1 MFEKVVPFM
10 GQKEENILDEI
21 KTTVEDD
28 IFTADSVAHGSSSV
42 GAAMNRVKSCLNYS
56 LKQKYGIENDEITE
70 TILRVH
76 GLSKKNLEFIN
87 NFESLVESKA
97 EIHSEESEEANIDQ
111 NSNKSDVSV
120 SGVLNENATPI
131 AKLLGYR
138 YLYRKMVELYGK
150 QRAKFLCGEMYD
162 YSLALADSSNIL
174 KPYCFSINASRL
186 VLEGRPFGK
195 LHSVPPHRISSYIAC
210 LNETVHQLSN
220 HTAGALA
227 IATLFL
233 DCARIMLFE
242 EHKSLFKL
250 KHSRKYRKYVRN
262 CLQNFVHSMN
272 HLSRNSTESPFT
284 NVSTFDKAK
293 LKGLLDEDNF
303 GWYFDME
310 KKPRDFKFYKFF
322 KGFDWTD
329 YCVEAI
335 SEIQDIFMDIMD
347 AGDVAR
353 NGLPITFP
361 VTTLNI
367 SVDDNRDVV
376 EPKFVK
382 KICKHDIF
390 RYNIFVSQGNKIA
403 SCCRLINDEDL
414 FEQGA
419 HVNSLG
425 GGGSVS
431 LGSHRV
437 CTINLYR
444 IFLETNSWEEYQT
457 KLLERLNSCAD
468 ILQAHKELIK
478 DLTKR
483 GLEPFIENG
492 YLDLNRMF
500 STVGIAGFYE
510 ADKHLKEKYGD
521 MDYLKVILE
530 TIEDFNHKTTLSGR
544 GLIMNTEEIPAE
556 SMMTRLAKVDNILFG
571 IPEKIYSNQF
581 VPLFEEGHDVFERMD
596 LDGRYGKLLS
606 GGGIV
611 HISLGEKI
619 TPTQSEKLIIYAAK
633 AGCNHFALNPCYSIC
648 EDGHVSFGKLDTC
661 PICGKPIKDYL
672 TRTIGYFSM
681 VSNWTNSKRENDFE
695 KRDLTVTEC
704 LKVS

>member
-1 MFEKVVPFM
+1 M
-10 GQKEENILDEI
+10 DEI
-21 KTTVEDD
+21 KNKVEDD

-56 LKQKYGIENDEITE
+56 LKQKYGIEDDDVSE

-97 EIHSEESEEANIDQ
+97 EVHSDESEEVNIDQ
-111 NSNKSDVSV
+111 NANKSDVSV
-120 SGVLNENATPI
+120 SGLLAENALPI
-131 AKLLGYR
+131 SKLVGYR

-162 YSLALADSSNIL
+162 YSLALADSTNIL

-195 LHSVPPHRISSYIAC
+195 LYSLPPHRVSSYVAC
-210 LNETVHQLSN
+210 LDETIHQLSN

-233 DCARIMLFE
+233 DCARVMLFE
-242 EHKSLFKL
+242 EHKTLFAL
-250 KHSRKYRKYVRN
+250 KHSKKYRKYVKN
-262 CLQNFVHSMN
+262 CLQNFVHSVN
-272 HLSRNSTESPFT
+272 FLSRGSIESPFT
-284 NVSTFDKAK
+284 NVSIFDNPK
-293 LKGLLDEDNF
+293 LRDLLNEDNF
-303 GWYFDME
+303 GWYFDLD
-310 KKPRDFKFYKFF
+310 KKPWDA
-322 KGFDWTD
+322 KGKNWTE
-329 YCVEAI
+329 YCVSVI
-335 SEIQDIFMDIMD
+335 SEMQDIFMDIMD

-367 SVDDNRDVV
+367 SIDDNREIVD
-376 EPKFVK
+376 PDFVK

-414 FEQGA
+414 FEQGG

-444 IFLETNSWEEYQT
+444 IFLETNSWDEYKT

-478 DLTKR
+478 DLTAR
-483 GLEPFIENG
+483 GLQPFIENG

-510 ADKHLKEKYGD
+510 ADKHLKEKYGAH
-521 MDYLKVILE
+521 DYLKDILE
-530 TIEDFNHKTTLSGR
+530 TIENFNHETTLSGR
-544 GLIMNTEEIPAE
+544 GLILNTEEIPAE
-556 SMMTRLAKVDNILFG
+556 SMMTRLAKVDNLLFG

-581 VPLFEEGHDVFERMD
+581 VPLFEEGHNVFER
-596 LDGRYGKLLS
+596 LEIDGRYGKLLS

-611 HISLGEKI
+611 HASLGERT
-619 TPTQSEKLIIYAAK
+619 TPEQSEKLITHAAK
-633 AGCNHFALNPCYSIC
+633 VGCNHFALNPCYSIC
-648 EDGHVSFGKLDTC
+648 ENDHSTFGKVETC

-672 TRTIGYFSM
+672 TRTIGYFSR
-681 VSNWTNSKRENDFE
+681 VSNWNHSKQKNDFE
-695 KRDLTVTEC
+695 KRDWS
-704 LKVS
+704 VSEALVQ

>member
-1 MFEKVVPFM
+1 MN
-10 GQKEENILDEI
+10 ENI
-21 KTTVEDD
+21 KTEDD
-28 IFTADSVAHGSSSV
+28 VFTADSVAHGSSSV

-56 LKQKYGIENDEITE
+56 LKQKYGIENEEISE
-70 TILRVH
+70 AILRVH

-97 EIHSEESEEANIDQ
+97 EVHSDESEETNIDQ

-120 SGVLNENATPI
+120 SGILVENATPI

-195 LHSVPPHRISSYIAC
+195 LHSLPTHRVASYIAC

-233 DCARIMLFE
+233 DCARVMLFE
-242 EHKSLFKL
+242 EHETLSRL
-250 KHSRKYRKYVRN
+250 KHSKKYRKYIRN

-284 NVSTFDKAK
+284 NVSVFDKSK
-293 LKGLLDEDNF
+293 LRGLLDEDNF
-303 GWYFDME
+303 GWYFDLE
-310 KKPRDFKFYKFF
+310 KKPKDFKYF
-322 KGFDWTD
+322 KLLRKYDWTG
-329 YCVEAI
+329 YCVEVV
-335 SEIQDIFMDIMD
+335 SEIQDIFLDIMD

-361 VTTLNI
+361 VTTINI
-367 SVDDNRDVV
+367 SVDDNRDIV
-376 EPKFVK
+376 EPNFVK
-382 KICKHDIF
+382 KMCKHDIF

-414 FEQGA
+414 FAQGA

-444 IFLETNSWEEYQT
+444 IFLECDSFDDYLARLQ
-457 KLLERLNSCAD
+457 KRLESCAD

-478 DLTKR
+478 DLTAR

-510 ADKHLKEKYGD
+510 ADKHLKEKFGER
-521 MDYLKVILE
+521 DYLKEILE
-530 TIEDFNHKTTLSGR
+530 TIETFNVKTTASGR

-556 SMMTRLAKVDNILFG
+556 SMMTRLPKVDNMLFG

-581 VPLFEEGHDVFERMD
+581 VPLFEEGHNVFERMD
-596 LDGRYGKLLS
+596 LDGKYGKLLT

-611 HISLGEKI
+611 HITLGERT
-619 TPTQSEKLIIYAAK
+619 TPEQSEQLIAYAAK

-648 EDGHVSFGKLDTC
+648 EHDHSTFGKVDVC
-661 PICGKPIKDYL
+661 PICGGKIVDYL
-672 TRTIGYFSM
+672 TRTIGYFSR
-681 VSNWTNSKRENDFE
+681 VSNWTNSKREYDFE
-695 KRDLTVTEC
+695 RRDMTVTEV
-704 LKVS
+704 LDEIA

>member
-1 MFEKVVPFM
+1 MDETKV
-10 GQKEENILDEI
+10 K
-21 KTTVEDD
+21 VEDD

-70 TILRVH
+70 AILRVH

-120 SGVLNENATPI
+120 SGILVENATPI

-195 LHSVPPHRISSYIAC
+195 LHSLPPHRVSSYIAC

-233 DCARIMLFE
+233 DCARVMLFE
-242 EHKSLFKL
+242 EHKSLFRL
-250 KHSRKYRKYVRN
+250 KHNRKYRKYIRN

-284 NVSTFDKAK
+284 NVSVFDKSK
-293 LKGLLDEDNF
+293 LRGLLDEDNF
-303 GWYFDME
+303 GWYFDLE
-310 KKPRDFKFYKFF
+310 KKPRDFKYYNFF
-322 KGFDWTD
+322 NKLDWTD
-329 YCVEAI
+329 YCIEVI
-335 SEIQDIFMDIMD
+335 SEIQDIFLDIMD

-361 VTTLNI
+361 VTTINI
-367 SVDDNRDVV
+367 SVDDNRDIV

-382 KICKHDIF
+382 KMCKHDIF

-444 IFLETNSWEEYQT
+444 IFMETNSWEEYQT

-478 DLTKR
+478 DLTNR

-510 ADKHLKEKYGD
+510 ADKHLKEKYGER
-521 MDYLKVILE
+521 DYLKDILE
-530 TIEDFNHKTTLSGR
+530 TIENFNKETTMSKR
-544 GLIMNTEEIPAE
+544 GLILNTEEIPAE
-556 SMMTRLAKVDNILFG
+556 SMMTRLAKVDGMMFDV
-571 IPEKIYSNQF
+571 PEKIYSNQF
-581 VPLFEEGHDVFERMD
+581 VPLFEEGHNVFERLE
-596 LDGRYGKLLS
+596 LDGKYGKLLS

-611 HISLGEKI
+611 HVSLGEKT
-619 TPTQSEKLIIYAAK
+619 TPEQSEKLIAYAAK
-633 AGCNHFALNPCYSIC
+633 VGCNHFALNPCYSIC
-648 EDGHVSFGKLDTC
+648 EDEHSTFGKVDIC

-672 TRTIGYFSM
+672 TRTIGYFSR
-681 VSNWTNSKRENDFE
+681 VSNWTNSKRDNDFE
-695 KRDLTVTEC
+695 KRDWSVSEA
-704 LKVS
+704 LKEA

>member
-1 MFEKVVPFM
+1 M
-10 GQKEENILDEI
+10 DEI
-21 KTTVEDD
+21 KNKVEDD

-56 LKQKYGIENDEITE
+56 LKQKYGIEDDDVSE

-97 EIHSEESEEANIDQ
+97 EVHSDESEEVNIDQ
-111 NSNKSDVSV
+111 NANKSDVSV
-120 SGVLNENATPI
+120 SGILVENSAPI
-131 AKLLGYR
+131 SKLLGYR

-162 YSLALADSSNIL
+162 YSLALADSTNIL
-174 KPYCFSINASRL
+174 RAYCFSVNMSRL

-195 LHSVPPHRISSYIAC
+195 LHSLPPHRISSYIAC

-233 DCARIMLFE
+233 DCARVMLFE
-242 EHKSLFKL
+242 EHKTLFAL
-250 KHSRKYRKYVRN
+250 KHSKKYRKYVKN

-284 NVSTFDKAK
+284 NVSIFDKPK
-293 LKGLLDEDNF
+293 LRDLLNEDNF
-303 GWYFDME
+303 GWYFDLD
-310 KKPRDFKFYKFF
+310 KKPWDA
-322 KGFDWTD
+322 KGKNWTE
-329 YCVEAI
+329 YCVSVI
-335 SEIQDIFMDIMD
+335 SEMQDIFMDIMD

-367 SVDDNRDVV
+367 SIDDNREIVD
-376 EPKFVK
+376 PDFVK

-414 FEQGA
+414 FEQGG

-444 IFLETNSWEEYQT
+444 IFLETNSWDEYKT

-478 DLTKR
+478 DLTAR
-483 GLEPFIENG
+483 GLQPFIENG

-510 ADKHLKEKYGD
+510 ADKHLKEKYGAH
-521 MDYLKVILE
+521 DYLKDILE
-530 TIEDFNHKTTLSGR
+530 TIENFNHETTLSGR
-544 GLIMNTEEIPAE
+544 GLILNTEEIPAE
-556 SMMTRLAKVDNILFG
+556 SMMTRLAKVDNLLFG

-581 VPLFEEGHDVFERMD
+581 VPLFEEGHNVFER
-596 LDGRYGKLLS
+596 LEIDGRYGKLLS

-611 HISLGEKI
+611 HASLGERT
-619 TPTQSEKLIIYAAK
+619 TPEQSEKLITHAAK
-633 AGCNHFALNPCYSIC
+633 VGCNHFALNPCYSIC
-648 EDGHVSFGKLDTC
+648 ENDHSTFGKVETC

-672 TRTIGYFSM
+672 TRTIGYFSR
-681 VSNWTNSKRENDFE
+681 VSNWNNNKRENDFE
-695 KRDLTVTEC
+695 KRDWSVSEA
-704 LKVS
+704 LKD

>member
-1 MFEKVVPFM
+1 MD
-10 GQKEENILDEI
+10 EN
-21 KTTVEDD
+21 KTRIEDD
-28 IFTADSVAHGSSSV
+28 VFTADSVAHGSSSV

-56 LKQKYGIENDEITE
+56 LKQKYGIEDDAVSE

-97 EIHSEESEEANIDQ
+97 EVHSEESEEANIDQ
-111 NSNKSDVSV
+111 NSNKSDISV
-120 SGVLNENATPI
+120 SGILVENATPLS
-131 AKLLGYR
+131 KLLGYR

-174 KPYCFSINASRL
+174 KPYCFSINTSRL

-195 LHSVPPHRISSYIAC
+195 LHSLPPHRVASYIAC

-233 DCARIMLFE
+233 DCARVMLFE
-242 EHKSLFKL
+242 EHKTLATL
-250 KHSRKYRKYVRN
+250 KYSKRYRKYIRN

-272 HLSRNSTESPFT
+272 HLSRNSVESPFT
-284 NVSTFDKAK
+284 NVSIFDKSK
-293 LKGLLDEDNF
+293 LRGLLDEDNF
-303 GWYFDME
+303 GWYFEME
-310 KKPRDFKFYKFF
+310 RKPWDALFRN
-322 KGFDWTD
+322 WTD
-329 YCVEAI
+329 YCVDVI
-335 SEIQDIFMDIMD
+335 SEIQDLFMDIMD

-361 VTTLNI
+361 VTTINI
-367 SVDDNRDVV
+367 SVDDDRNIV
-376 EPKFVK
+376 EPEFVK
-382 KICKHDIF
+382 KVCQHDIF

-444 IFLETNSWEEYQT
+444 IFLECESFDDYL
-457 KLLERLNSCAD
+457 KRLHDRLESCAD

-510 ADKHLKEKYGD
+510 ADKHLKEKFGER
-521 MDYLKVILE
+521 DYLKEILE

-556 SMMTRLAKVDNILFG
+556 SMMTRLAKVDNLLYS

-596 LDGRYGKLLS
+596 LDGKYGKLLS

-611 HISLGEKI
+611 HISLGEKT
-619 TPTQSEKLIIYAAK
+619 TPEQSEKLIAYAAK

-695 KRDLTVTEC
+695 ERDWSVTKS
-704 LKVS
+704 LAS

>member
-1 MFEKVVPFM
+1 M

-21 KTTVEDD
+21 KATVEDD

-120 SGVLNENATPI
+120 SGILNENATPI

-262 CLQNFVHSMN
+262 CLHSMN

-310 KKPRDFKFYKFF
+310 KKPKDFKFYKFF

-329 YCVEAI
+329 YCVETI

-382 KICKHDIF
+382 KICKLDIF

-444 IFLETNSWEEYQT
+444 IFFETNSWEEYQE

-468 ILQAHKELIK
+468 VLQAHKELIK

-556 SMMTRLAKVDNILFG
+556 SMMTRLAKVDNVLFG

-611 HISLGEKI
+611 HISLGERI

>member
-1 MFEKVVPFM
+1 M
-10 GQKEENILDEI
+10 DET
-21 KTTVEDD
+21 KNKVEDD

-56 LKQKYGIENDEITE
+56 LKQKYGIEDDNITE

-97 EIHSEESEEANIDQ
+97 EVHSEESEEANIDQ

-120 SGVLNENATPI
+120 SGILVENATPI

-174 KPYCFSINASRL
+174 KIYCFSINASRL

-195 LHSVPPHRISSYIAC
+195 LHSLPPHRVSSYIAC

-233 DCARIMLFE
+233 DCARVMLFE
-242 EHKSLFKL
+242 EHKTLFRLRHNK
-250 KHSRKYRKYVRN
+250 KYRKYIRN

-284 NVSTFDKAK
+284 NVSIFDKSK
-293 LKGLLDEDNF
+293 LRGLLDEDNF

-310 KKPRDFKFYKFF
+310 KKPWDASGK
-322 KGFDWTD
+322 DWTN
-329 YCVEAI
+329 YCVDVI

-367 SVDDNRDVV
+367 SVDDDRNVV
-376 EPKFVK
+376 EPDFVK

-403 SCCRLINDEDL
+403 SCCFTGD
-414 FEQGA
+414 Q
-419 HVNSLG
+419 
-425 GGGSVS
+425 
-431 LGSHRV
+431 
-437 CTINLYR
+437 
-444 IFLETNSWEEYQT
+444 
-457 KLLERLNSCAD
+457 
-468 ILQAHKELIK
+468 
-478 DLTKR
+478 
-483 GLEPFIENG
+483 
-492 YLDLNRMF
+492 MF
-500 STVGIAGFYE
+500 SYYNEEGKLCYLTFKEFVEKYIGKGVGE
-510 ADKHLKEKYGD
+510 KHLENS
-521 MDYLKVILE
+521 LE
-530 TIEDFNHKTTLSGR
+530 TIIDPNTGNKVPITGVICMKNDWHKIITLE
-544 GLIMNTEEIPAE
+544 L
-556 SMMTRLAKVDNILFG
+556 
-571 IPEKIYSNQF
+571 
-581 VPLFEEGHDVFERMD
+581 
-596 LDGRYGKLLS
+596 
-606 GGGIV
+606 
-611 HISLGEKI
+611 
-619 TPTQSEKLIIYAAK
+619 
-633 AGCNHFALNPCYSIC
+633 
-648 EDGHVSFGKLDTC
+648 EDGSV
-661 PICGKPIKDYL
+661 IKATPNQKFFD
-672 TRTIGYFSM
+672 
-681 VSNWTNSKRENDFE
+681 NNSKTFVMASEIYEHPERYDI
-695 KRDLTVTEC
+695 
-704 LKVS
+704 

>member
-1 MFEKVVPFM
+1 MDETKV
-10 GQKEENILDEI
+10 K
-21 KTTVEDD
+21 VEDD
-28 IFTADSVAHGSSSV
+28 VFTADSVAHGSSSV

-56 LKQKYGIENDEITE
+56 LKQKYGIEDDEITE

-97 EIHSEESEEANIDQ
+97 EVHSEESEETNIDQ

-120 SGVLNENATPI
+120 SGILVENATPI
-131 AKLLGYR
+131 SKLLGYR

-195 LHSVPPHRISSYIAC
+195 LHSLPPHRVSSYIAC

-233 DCARIMLFE
+233 DCARVMLFE
-242 EHKSLFKL
+242 EHKTLFTL
-250 KHSRKYRKYVRN
+250 RHSKKYRKYIRN

-284 NVSTFDKAK
+284 NVSIFDKSK

-310 KKPRDFKFYKFF
+310 KKPWDAKKN
-322 KGFDWTD
+322 WID
-329 YCVEAI
+329 YCVDVI

-367 SVDDNRDVV
+367 SVDDDRNVV
-376 EPKFVK
+376 EPEFVK

-444 IFLETNSWEEYQT
+444 IFFETKSWDEYKT

-478 DLTKR
+478 DLTAR

-492 YLDLNRMF
+492 YLELNRMF

-510 ADKHLKEKYGD
+510 ANKHLNEKYGEY
-521 MDYLKVILE
+521 DYLKDILQI
-530 TIEDFNHKTTLSGR
+530 IENFNHETTLSKR
-544 GLIMNTEEIPAE
+544 GLILNTEEIPAE
-556 SMMTRLAKVDNILFG
+556 SMMTRLPKVDGLIFDV
-571 IPEKIYSNQF
+571 PEKIYSNQF
-581 VPLFEEGHDVFERMD
+581 VPLFEEGHNVFERMD

-611 HISLGEKI
+611 HITIGERT
-619 TPTQSEKLIIYAAK
+619 TPEQSERLITYAAK
-633 AGCNHFALNPCYSIC
+633 SGCNHFALNPCYSIC
-648 EDGHVSFGKLDTC
+648 EHDHSTFGKVDVC
-661 PICGKPIKDYL
+661 PICGGKIVDYV
-672 TRTIGYFSM
+672 TRTIGYFSH
-681 VSNWTNSKRENDFE
+681 VTNWTNSKRENDFE
-695 KRDLTVTEC
+695 KRDTSVTDV
-704 LKVS
+704 LKKAC